1 MEHAVQPNGG
11 NVTCAKCANSP
22 CLNLGSQSNACA
34 LCGTT
39 FLSTVSTVD
48 AKSQETL
55 HVAICKGC
63 GLVQQDPIPSEQEL
77 HHFYTHDYRVDYKK
91 TYTPKPK
98 HVYRAGMAA
107 LDRLRFLKRN
117 GLTGGKL
124 LDIGAGGGEFVYLSR
139 RSGYQSVGLEP
150 NIGYS
155 EFAKNQYRV
164 EVTTGDFR
172 AVSDTYHII
181 TMFHVLEHLPN
192 PVQVFKALWA
202 LADKEGYVFIEV
214 PNIHATNVSP
224 HNIYFKAHIFYFSSA
239 ALIACASPYFEPLKI
254 DDSLNLRVLFKRKP
268 QESPISLPAKEEMSY
283 TAERLRQKGWLEYLF
298 IGGGIFKSILKLK
311 QLVQESQLRHKNA
324 QDILHS
330 IELRYRPHTTQNW

>member
-1 MEHAVQPNGG
+1 MP
-11 NVTCAKCANSP
+11 
-22 CLNLGSQSNACA
+22 CA

-77 HHFYTHDYRVDYKK
+77 HHFYSHDYRVDYKK

-124 LDIGAGGGEFVYLSR
+124 LDIGAGGGEFVYLSK
-139 RSGYQSVGLEP
+139 RSGYQSVGVEP
-150 NIGYS
+150 NIGYA
-155 EFAKNQYRV
+155 EFAKSQYGV
-164 EVTTGDFR
+164 DVTTGDFR
-172 AVSDTYHII
+172 EVQGSQCTYHII

-192 PVQVFKALWA
+192 PAQAFRALWA
-202 LADKEGYVFIEV
+202 LVDKGGYVFVEV
-214 PNIHATNVSP
+214 PNIHTANASP

-254 DDSLNLRVLFKRKP
+254 DDSSNLRVLFKRKP

-283 TAERLRQKGWLEYLF
+283 TAERLRKKGWLEYLF
-298 IGGGIFKSILKLK
+298 IGGGIFKSMLKLK

-324 QDILHS
+324 KDIIYS
-330 IELRYRPHTTQNW
+330 IELRYRPHTTQDR